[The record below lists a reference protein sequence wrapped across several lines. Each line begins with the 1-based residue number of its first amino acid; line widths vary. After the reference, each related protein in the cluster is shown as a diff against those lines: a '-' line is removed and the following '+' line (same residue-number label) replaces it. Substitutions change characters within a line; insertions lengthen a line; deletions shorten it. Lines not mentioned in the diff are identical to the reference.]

1 MLCLSLYYKTQSV
14 SNVQLMLRLVKVRF
28 GQLRFGSF
36 RSGWFRFD
44 SCRFCYETNASKYL
58 DYFGEYV
65 LVSLG

>member
-44 SCRFCYETNASKYL
+44 SCRYVTLTYASKYFDDL
-58 DYFGEYV
+58 GEVSSGEYV
-65 LVSLG
+65 